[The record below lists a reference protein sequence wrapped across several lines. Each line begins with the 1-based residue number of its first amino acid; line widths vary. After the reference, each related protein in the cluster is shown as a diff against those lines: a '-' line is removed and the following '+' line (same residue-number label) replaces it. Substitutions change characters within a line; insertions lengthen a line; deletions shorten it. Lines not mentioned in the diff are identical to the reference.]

1 MVDPSSSGLHLR
13 LDRPF
18 RLLLRQR
25 EGETEP
31 AVAAFDKHW

>member
-1 MVDPSSSGLHLR
+1 MVNLSSSELHSR

-25 EGETEP
+25 QGETEP